1 VGEEIYVVRPG
12 ELRPGQP
19 TAGMTRE
26 EAISTGSIWAGLI
39 RTEPRMQSGWHHHG
53 AHETAIYLL
62 SGRLRMESGPDGTEI
77 VEAGPGDFLFVP
89 EGLVHRESNPTA
101 EQAVA
106 VIVRSGKG
114 EVVVNVDG
122 PQSASG

>member
-1 VGEEIYVVRPG
+1 MGEGVHVIRAG

-26 EAISTGSIWAGLI
+26 EAISSGSIWAGLV
-39 RTEPRMQSGWHHHG
+39 RTEPGMQSGWHHHG
-53 AHETAIYLL
+53 AHETAIYVL
-62 SGRLRMESGPDGTEI
+62 SGRMRMESGPDGSEM
-77 VEAGPGDFLFVP
+77 VEAGPGDFLHVP
-89 EGLVHRESNPTA
+89 AGFVHRESNPSR

-106 VIVRSGKG
+106 VIVRSGTG

-122 PQSASG
+122 PQPPPA